1 MGLTYFKRF
10 RMEIDLARARR
21 PAEPLPTEYRLV
33 PWSADLLEVHAEM
46 KYLSFRWEIDSTVF
60 PCFAERTSCL
70 RLMEEISRKEGF
82 LPEATWLL
90 EYVPTSRRAGRSSGE
105 LDWSPD
111 DDEARE
117 FCGTVQ
123 GIRDAS
129 GYGAI
134 QNLGIVRR
142 HRDRG
147 LGAILMEQ
155 ALDGFRRAGL
165 RRAYLEVTVQN
176 EAAVRLYR
184 RLGFRRVRTLYRA
197 VDLAYS

>member
-10 RMEIDLARARR
+10 RMEIDLTRARG
-21 PAEPLPTEYRLV
+21 PADPLPTEYRLV
-33 PWSADLLEVHAEM
+33 PWSDELLETHAEM
-46 KYLSFRWEIDSTVF
+46 KYQSFRWEIDSTVF
-60 PCFAERTSCL
+60 PCFAERSSCL

-90 EYVPTSRRAGRSSGE
+90 EYVPTPRRTGRAADERGGSR
-105 LDWSPD
+105 D
-111 DDEARE
+111 DDGGRE

-134 QNLGIVRR
+134 QNLGIVRK
-142 HRDRG
+142 HRDHG